1 MKKKYLL
8 LLYLVFVAC
17 LFMSSST
24 LSKYVS
30 TTDKETSFVVGNN
43 LFIEYKRGNLYRNKQ
58 LIVGKEVTIEQ
69 DGETIHRIETM
80 NLAPKDTLVYHFYV
94 TNYGLSTDEKNNVD
108 GLFYPQ
114 AGATLEMPMIKKIY
128 NVSCTISYRPVS
140 EVGEVSTVPFTLVTG
155 DIDLPV
161 YNAGSPMTY
170 EFKVEVKA
178 DQVEATTHDDYFGST
193 LTIYLFID
201 AASDL
206 PTSGS

>member
-17 LFMSSST
+17 LFMTSST

-58 LIVGKEVTIEQ
+58 LIVGKDVTYEQ
-69 DGETIHRIETM
+69 DGEVIHRIETM
-80 NLAPKDTLVYHFYV
+80 NLAPKDTLVYHFYI

-114 AGATLEMPMIKKIY
+114 AGATLEMPMIKKVY
-128 NVSCTISYRPVS
+128 NINCTISYRPVN
-140 EVGEVSTVPFTLVTG
+140 EVGASSSTPFALVTD
-155 DIDLPV
+155 DIDLPKF
-161 YNAGSPMTY
+161 SDSKMTY
-170 EFKVEVKA
+170 EFKIEVRA

-193 LTIYLFID
+193 LTIYIFID